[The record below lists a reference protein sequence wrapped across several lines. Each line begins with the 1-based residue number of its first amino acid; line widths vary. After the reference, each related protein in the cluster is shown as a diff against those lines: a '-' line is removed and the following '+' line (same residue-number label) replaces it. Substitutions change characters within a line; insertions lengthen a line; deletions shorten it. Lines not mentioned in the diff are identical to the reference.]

1 MSPRS
6 STRAEPF
13 WPSVRPRIDELLL
26 SRFEGDVAN
35 AAIGPSFE
43 SESVLVSMFSQ
54 AQTSVRVDEPSG
66 TWRFERYR

>member
-1 MSPRS
+1 
-6 STRAEPF
+6 
-13 WPSVRPRIDELLL
+13 LL

-43 SESVLVSMFSQ
+43 SESVLASMFSQ